1 MFSYLRRLFTASLLY
16 LLPPF
21 PPSRPYSLPPFPPSL
36 SYSLPPLQHPALW
49 ISETVTCLA
58 GLCKLPGM
66 AGTGR
71 SIDHP
76 AVFSPPG
83 PRFSWTVKRVARCV
97 DERVTCMETALPPQL
112 HPHFPPHPDMFMR
125 MVDGEGIWRT
135 IPSRLF
141 FFHLPLPSTM
151 HVRRCVRGCL
161 PLLPCVCERER
172 DCMELSHRLPEHEP
186 QFHLKDRI
194 VQISRDS
201 EIFESKYKPS

>member
-97 DERVTCMETALPPQL
+97 DERVTCMEAAPPPQL
-112 HPHFPPHPDMFMR
+112 HPPFSPSSRHVYEDGGWGGNMADNSLASFLFPSPPSFSDACTSMR
-125 MVDGEGIWRT
+125 ARLSP
-135 IPSRLF
+135 PSSL
-141 FFHLPLPSTM
+141 
-151 HVRRCVRGCL
+151 CV
-161 PLLPCVCERER
+161 
-172 DCMELSHRLPEHEP
+172 
-186 QFHLKDRI
+186 
-194 VQISRDS
+194 
-201 EIFESKYKPS
+201 